1 MPPDAL
7 ALVLVAAILHAGWN
21 LLLKQ
26 AKDKQVFLWWALLI
40 GTVCFAAV
48 FFSQLALPSLIWPYV
63 VGSAIMETG
72 YFITLTWA
80 YTIDDFSLIYP
91 IARGAAPVLLVLW
104 TTLFLG
110 EPPRPTGFIGIG
122 FLVGGLIV
130 VGSSSIWTHLLHAKF
145 SARGIIAA
153 LIAALCISLYTT
165 IDGAAARLVAPA
177 PYTVLVLGLSAMLL
191 LPFVLLR
198 YGQRLL
204 FSTLRSDW
212 LHIFLVGIV
221 MLLTYILVLHAYAIS
236 RVSYAGSVR
245 EVSIVFAALLGWRL
259 LGERFG
265 LARIVGAILISGGIL
280 IIAIAG

>member
-1 MPPDAL
+1 MPLNAL

-26 AKDKQVFLWWALLI
+26 AKDKQAFLWWALLI
-40 GTVCFAAV
+40 GTVCFAV
-48 FFSQLALPSLIWPYV
+48 IFVSQLALPLLIWPYV

-72 YFITLTWA
+72 YIITLTWA

-110 EPPRPTGFIGIG
+110 EPPRPTGLVGIG
-122 FLVGGLIV
+122 LLVIGLIV
-130 VGSSSIWTHLLHAKF
+130 VGSSALWSHLSGAKF

-165 IDGAAARLVAPA
+165 IDGAAAHLVAPA
-177 PYTVLVLGLSAMLL
+177 PYTVLVLGLSAVLL

-204 FSTLRSDW
+204 VSTLRADW
-212 LHIFLVGIV
+212 LRIILVGVV
-221 MLLTYILVLHAYAIS
+221 MLLTYILVLQAYAIS

-265 LARIVGAILISGGIL
+265 VARIIGAILISGGIL
-280 IIAIAG
+280 IIAIFG